1 MTPEHYFA
9 LAFLAI
15 TLSGHAMWHTAES
28 FAQVFRAAAVGV
40 IGLLGVVV
48 LVAWLLV

>member
-15 TLSGHAMWHTAES
+15 SLSGNAMWHTAET
-28 FAQVFRAAAVGV
+28 FAQVFRAAAVGF

-48 LVAWLLV
+48 MVVWLLI